1 MADKTILITGM
12 AGFIPSHAA
21 EAFRDRGWKVVG
33 IDNFC
38 PFYDP
43 QWKRMNLKSIGAGS
57 SVEFEEADITDAP
70 AMRRIVGRIKP
81 NVILHLAAMAGVR
94 PSIEQ
99 PANYMKINL
108 EGTANLLQAAVDNRV
123 GKFLFASSSSVYG
136 NQGRVPF
143 SEEDPV
149 MEPISPYAASKR
161 GGELLCH
168 TFHHLYK
175 LPVFCLR
182 FFTVFGPRQRPDLA
196 IHKFARL
203 IEAGKPIPMFGD
215 GSTSRDYTFVGDIV
229 QGILAAA
236 DKCDRYRIYNLGG
249 SDPITLKDLIAAIE
263 TAMGKKAIIDPK
275 PTQPGDVERTYA
287 CLKRST
293 AELGYKPQT
302 PIQEGLKRFVAW
314 LKEYG
319 PQYPFSHD
327 WKWKP

>member
-1 MADKTILITGM
+1 MRILVTGA
-12 AGFIPSHAA
+12 AGFIGSHTCQ
-21 EAFRDRGWKVVG
+21 RLLSDGHDVVG
-33 IDNFC
+33 VDNFD
-38 PFYDP
+38 PFYARAA
-43 QWKRMNLKSIGAGS
+43 KEANLSQAKASPRFAFIEADLA
-57 SVEFEEADITDAP
+57 EEASVAAVFERGPFD
-70 AMRRIVGRIKP
+70 V
-81 NVILHLAAMAGVR
+81 VLHLAAKAGVR
-94 PSIEQ
+94 PSIQ
-99 PANYMKINL
+99 DPAGYYR
-108 EGTANLLQAAVDNRV
+108 ANIMATLQLLQRMIREKPLPRLV
-123 GKFLFASSSSVYG
+123 FASSSSVYG
-136 NQGRVPF
+136 NAPKTPF
-143 SEEDPV
+143 AETDPV
-149 MEPISPYAASKR
+149 DHPISPYAATKKA
-161 GGELLCH
+161 GELLCH
-168 TFHHLYK
+168 TYHHLYGMD
-175 LPVFCLR
+175 VFCLR
-182 FFTVFGPRQRPDLA
+182 FFTVYGPRQRPDLA